1 MNPVVSVVLAL
12 GLAGLSFFAYRR
24 IGAAYGRRGGLALIA
39 LVLLAVNPLY
49 RMAGVGY
56 LQLVVNQHPAVAI
69 DPYWDLYYTFAIFL
83 TAAALV
89 LSVYGGVGVLTGRRR
104 SSVWR
109 ALIALWVSGPLVNA
123 LYLFIAGQVAA
134 LAAAPAPDFVLG
146 MLPPLAVSLLATAY
160 LLTAPQVRAVYADAA
175 EAETPST

>member
-1 MNPVVSVVLAL
+1 MNPLLSIPLAL
-12 GLAGLSFFAYRR
+12 GLAGLLFFAYRR
-24 IGAAYGRRGGLALIA
+24 IGTGYGLRGGLALIA
-39 LVLLAVNPLY
+39 LVLLAINPLY
-49 RMAGVGY
+49 RMAAVGY
-56 LQLVVNQHPAVAI
+56 LQVVANQHPAVAI
-69 DPYWDLYYTFAIFL
+69 NPYWDLYYTFAIFL

-134 LAAAPAPDFVLG
+134 LATVAAPDFVLG
-146 MLPPLAVSLLATAY
+146 MLPSFAVSLLATAY
-160 LLTAPQVRAVYADAA
+160 LLTARQVRAVYAETTEQGAPAA
-175 EAETPST
+175 